1 MNNLAEIG
9 RWILI
14 IGIVIA
20 IIGGIIWLLSR
31 IPGIDQFPGTIKI
44 QGSGFTCFIP
54 VLASIVISI
63 VLTIILNLIARLL
76 NH

>member
-1 MNNLAEIG
+1 MDNLAEIG

-20 IIGGIIWLLSR
+20 VIGGIIWLLSR

-63 VLTIILNLIARLL
+63 VLTIILNLIAPLF

>member
-1 MNNLAEIG
+1 MDNLAEIG

-20 IIGGIIWLLSR
+20 VIGGIIWLLSR

-44 QGSGFTCFIP
+44 QGSGFTCVIP
-54 VLASIVISI
+54 VLASIVISV